1 MYSTLYPLHPFT
13 VCLYSLQCG
22 NSPAGKATTLCSMR
36 KCLLGISI
44 GDSLCGCFR
53 MALQTA
59 KVQTAK
65 AQTVQFADALP
76 SIAYLGWLTCLE
88 FNLLVRMPFH
98 MPVFMA
104 FHIPARM
111 PVCIPSMQAPFRSYH
126 RHTAYTLQCCLDAL
140 CALKASAL
148 KP

>member
-1 MYSTLYPLHPFT
+1 MPLQSTVRQLAGGKSDHTLFDEKM
-13 VCLYSLQCG
+13 LIGNLNWRLSLW
-22 NSPAGKATTLCSMR
+22 M
-36 KCLLGISI
+36 
-44 GDSLCGCFR
+44 
-53 MALQTA
+53 LQNGTSDC
-59 KVQTAK
+59 QSTDYL

-76 SIAYLGWLTCLE
+76 SIVYLGWLTCLE

-111 PVCIPSMQAPFRSYH
+111 PVCIPSMQALFRSYH
-126 RHTAYTLQCCLDAL
+126 RHTAYTLQCRLDAL